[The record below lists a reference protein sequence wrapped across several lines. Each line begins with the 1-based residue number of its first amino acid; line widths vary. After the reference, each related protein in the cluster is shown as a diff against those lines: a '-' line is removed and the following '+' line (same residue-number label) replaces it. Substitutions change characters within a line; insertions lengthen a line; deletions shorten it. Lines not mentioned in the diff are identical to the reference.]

1 MKQITPGAEVAAL
14 RDLLGYALAATGDG
28 NMVGNFVQ
36 EVGKM
41 TFDKEIHYTFGGG
54 MFTIVP

>member
-1 MKQITPGAEVAAL
+1 MKQITLGAEVAAL
-14 RDLLGYALAATGDG
+14 RDLVGYALAATGDG
-28 NMVGNFVQ
+28 NLVGNFVQ

-41 TFDKEIHYTFGGG
+41 TIDDEIRYTFGGG